1 MDTKLHLLVIM
12 LSLTPAIEVRG
23 AIPVGIA
30 CGLDPLLVFTLAF
43 SASLLPAPL
52 LVYGLHYIEENV
64 FPKIFSRAK
73 ILEMIYRRTIER
85 ARSKAERISRSK
97 YTYIALALFVG
108 IPSPGT
114 GVWTGSLV
122 AYLLR
127 LDKTRSLVAISIGNF
142 IASLI
147 VFMVAVGIKIVLN

>member
-1 MDTKLHLLVIM
+1 MDTKLYLLVII
-12 LSLTPAIEVRG
+12 LSLTPTIEVRG

-30 CGLDPLLVFTLAF
+30 SGLDPLLVFVLAF
-43 SASLLPAPL
+43 STALLPAPL
-52 LVYGLHYIEENV
+52 LVYGLHYIEEIV

-73 ILEMIYRRTIER
+73 ILEITYRRIIER
-85 ARSKAERISRSK
+85 TRSKAERISRSK

-108 IPSPGT
+108 IPFPGT

-122 AYLLR
+122 AYLLK
-127 LDKTRSLVAISIGNF
+127 LDETRSLIAIGIGNF

-147 VFMVAVGIKIVLN
+147 VFMIAVGIKIVLN